1 MTITLHVVAGLAAL
15 VLGGGVL
22 LGDPRRARNV
32 AFALLCGAFALWN
45 LGFVAFVESGHR
57 PVWRVFHLVGSCAAA
72 PLGLYFALV
81 LAEAERRRRVRITLI
96 ATLPAALLWLAV
108 WPQLLGYTLAWRLA
122 AVAIIGSLLTG
133 ALGIIG
139 MRMWSLPRGPERRA
153 FALVLVGGLVAA
165 VGGLTDFLP
174 RGDRAVPQL
183 GSIALLLFL
192 LVLCGVIVRHRFFD
206 VGSFYLRSVAL
217 VAAAA
222 TVALIFFWT
231 VRLSGRS
238 SYSILFV
245 TSLAVLTVAGPLGKL
260 ILTRAR
266 ALASTQD
273 PVARALLETSRRLST
288 AGGAAEIWEALREAE
303 SMIPGSVSLV
313 VYVRDRSGAGF
324 EPLSRFGA
332 AGAGSVFGVDE
343 PLPRWLASEGLPI
356 TPRYLERE
364 RLDLRPE
371 RAEQAARVR
380 EQLRVLDA
388 RMVVPLHGSN
398 GMQGW
403 MALIG
408 ELSERYLTGEVATAF
423 LAVANQATA
432 VIERLRALDRARS
445 KEALAAVGELAAGL
459 AHEIRNPV
467 AAIRGAA
474 EALEPDPV
482 GEQRAEMLA
491 VLSEET
497 ARLGRFLGEFL
508 EYARPR
514 PPQTRSVDI
523 VPLIRRCLDHLDLA
537 GVRIEVDLR
546 VDAQNTRVL
555 GDADQLEEVV
565 ENLVSN
571 ASDAAGSGGR
581 VCVRIAETGADHL
594 AIRFIDN
601 GQGIPPDHLD
611 RLFQPFHTTKPGGT
625 GLGLA
630 VVERIVQAHGGDVR
644 ATNHAEGGAE
654 FVVTLPRPPADARQ
668 ESDA

>member
-45 LGFVAFVESGHR
+45 LGFVAFLESGQR
-57 PVWRVFHLVGSCAAA
+57 PLWRVIHLVGSCAAA

-81 LAEAERRRRVRITLI
+81 LAETERRRRVRVTWI
-96 ATLPAALLWLAV
+96 AAVPAALLWLAV
-108 WPQLLGYTLAWRLA
+108 WPQLLGYTLTWRLA

-133 ALGIIG
+133 ALWIIG
-139 MRMWSLPRGPERRA
+139 RRMWSLPPGPERRA
-153 FALVLVGGLVAA
+153 FFLVLFGGVVAA
-165 VGGLTDFLP
+165 VGGMTDFLP
-174 RGDRAVPQL
+174 RGDRPLPQM
-183 GSIALLLFL
+183 GPIALLLFL
-192 LVLCGVIVRHRFFD
+192 LILCGVIVRHRFFD

-217 VAAAA
+217 VAAASA
-222 TVALIFFWT
+222 VALIFFGT
-231 VRLSGRS
+231 VRLAGRA
-238 SYSILFV
+238 SYGILFV
-245 TSLAVLTVAGPLGKL
+245 TSLAVLAAAGPLGKL

-273 PVARALLETSRRLST
+273 PVTRALLEMSRKLST
-288 AGGAAEIWEALREAE
+288 AGGAAEIWEALRETE
-303 SMIPGSVSLV
+303 QMIPGTVSLV
-313 VYVRDRSGAGF
+313 VYVHDRSGARF
-324 EPLSRFGA
+324 EPLSSLGTT
-332 AGAGSVFGVDE
+332 GTGCVFCVDE

-380 EQLRVLDA
+380 EQLSVLDA
-388 RMVVPLHGSN
+388 RMVVPLHGST

-408 ELSERYLTGEVATAF
+408 DLPERYVTGEVATAF

-432 VIERLRALDRARS
+432 VIERLRALEEARS

-474 EALEPDPV
+474 EALEPEPA

-491 VLSEET
+491 VISEET

-514 PPQTRSVDI
+514 SPRTRPVDI

-537 GVRIEVDLR
+537 GVKIQVDLL
-546 VDAQNTRVL
+546 VDVQHTIVL

-571 ASDAAGSGGR
+571 ARDAAGSGGR
-581 VCVRIAETGADHL
+581 VCVRIAEASAEHL
-594 AIRFIDN
+594 AIRFLDN
-601 GQGIPPDHLD
+601 GPGIPPDHLD
-611 RLFQPFHTTKPGGT
+611 KLFQPFHTTKPGGT

-630 VVERIVQAHGGDVR
+630 VVERIVQAHGGGVR
-644 ATNHAEGGAE
+644 VTNHPEGGAE
-654 FVVTLPRPPADARQ
+654 FVVTLPRPPADTRQ
-668 ESDA
+668 GLDA

>member
-22 LGDPRRARNV
+22 LGDPRRARSV

-45 LGFVAFVESGHR
+45 LGFVGFVESGHR
-57 PVWRVFHLVGSCAAA
+57 PPWRVLHLFGSCAAA

-81 LAEAERRRRVRITLI
+81 LAEAERRKRLRLTLI
-96 ATLPAALLWLAV
+96 AALPAALLWLAV
-108 WPQLLGYTLAWRLA
+108 WPQVLGYTLAWRLA
-122 AVAIIGSLLTG
+122 AVAIIGSLLAG

-139 MRMWSLPRGPERRA
+139 MRMWSLPHGPERRA
-153 FALVLVGGLVAA
+153 FSLVLIGGLVAA
-165 VGGLTDFLP
+165 LGGLTDFLP
-174 RGDRAVPQL
+174 RGDRPLPQM
-183 GSIALLLFL
+183 GPIALLLFL
-192 LVLCGVIVRHRFFD
+192 LILCGVIVRHRFFD

-217 VAAAA
+217 VAAAS
-222 TVALIFFWT
+222 TVALIFFGT
-231 VRLSGRS
+231 VRLTGRA
-238 SYSILFV
+238 SYSILFL
-245 TSLAVLTVAGPLGKL
+245 TSLAVLAAAGPLGKL
-260 ILTRAR
+260 ILTHAR

-273 PVARALLETSRRLST
+273 PVAHALLETSRKLSS

-303 SMIPGSVSLV
+303 IMIPGSVSIV
-313 VYVRDRSGAGF
+313 VFVRDRSGAGF
-324 EPLSRFGA
+324 EPLSRFRA
-332 AGAGSVFGVDE
+332 AGAGSAFGVGE
-343 PLPRWLASEGLPI
+343 PLPRWLANEGLPI

-364 RLDLRPE
+364 RLDLRRE
-371 RAEQAARVR
+371 RAEQATRVR
-380 EQLRVLDA
+380 DQLRVLDA
-388 RMVVPLHGSN
+388 RMVVPLHGST

-408 ELSERYLTGEVATAF
+408 DLPERYLTGEVATAF

-432 VIERLRALDRARS
+432 VIERLRALEEARS

-474 EALEPDPV
+474 EALEPEPA

-491 VLSEET
+491 VISEET
-497 ARLGRFLGEFL
+497 GRLGRFLGEFL

-514 PPQTRSVDI
+514 SPRARPVDI

-537 GVRIEVDLR
+537 GVKIQVDLL
-546 VDAQNTRVL
+546 VDAKDTTVL
-555 GDADQLEEVV
+555 ADADQLEEVV

-571 ASDAAGSGGR
+571 ARDAAGNIGQVSI
-581 VCVRIAETGADHL
+581 RIAEAGADHL
-594 AIRFIDN
+594 TIRFRDN
-601 GQGIPPDHLD
+601 GPGIPPDHLGK
-611 RLFQPFHTTKPGGT
+611 LFQPFHTTKSGGT

-644 ATNHAEGGAE
+644 ATNHTDGGAE
-654 FVVTLPRPPADARQ
+654 FVVTLARPTADASQ
-668 ESDA
+668 ELDR